1 MDLHY
6 QKEITVGGLVLAG
19 IGLFVVGTMWLKG
32 ATFKAPGRVAIV
44 EFADVGTLKVDNE
57 VAVSGVVMGKV
68 SEVDFMGPGRVLVT
82 LSLPGQLD
90 LRADATA
97 KVESSIFASGSRLL
111 LDPGHAPQPLAEGAV
126 IPGATDAGLFAKGA
140 VLADRADSVM
150 IGLQAIANQ
159 KTADE
164 LTRTLQNLSSVLATM
179 NTRLP
184 RTMSEAEKTMV
195 ALQDLSRRLDSTIA
209 AVPVANAVER
219 ADTLARNLS
228 DMSVQLRTTG
238 ARLDTLIARMNAGQG
253 TLGKFATDTS
263 FYVEARQTME
273 SMQRLIDELAKNPGK
288 ISVQVK
294 LF

>member
-82 LSLPGQLD
+82 LSLPEQLD

-111 LDPGHAPQPLAEGAV
+111 LDPGHAPQPLPDGAV

-164 LTRTLQNLSSVLATM
+164 LTRTLQNLSAVLATM

-184 RTMSEAEKTMV
+184 RTMTEAEKTMV
-195 ALQDLSRRLDSTIA
+195 ALQALSRRLDSTIA

-228 DMSVQLRTTG
+228 DMSLQLRTTG

>member
-82 LSLPGQLD
+82 LSLPEQLD

-111 LDPGHAPQPLAEGAV
+111 LDPGHAPQPLADGAV

>member
-82 LSLPGQLD
+82 LSLPEQLD

>member
-82 LSLPGQLD
+82 LSLPEQLD

-164 LTRTLQNLSSVLATM
+164 LTRTLQNLSAVLATI

-184 RTMSEAEKTMV
+184 RTMTEAEKTMV
-195 ALQDLSRRLDSTIA
+195 ALQALSRRLDSTIA

-228 DMSVQLRTTG
+228 DMSLQLRTTG

>member
-82 LSLPGQLD
+82 LSLPEQLD

-184 RTMSEAEKTMV
+184 RTMTEAEKTMV
-195 ALQDLSRRLDSTIA
+195 ALQALSRRLDSTIA
-209 AVPVANAVER
+209 TVPVASAVER

-238 ARLDTLIARMNAGQG
+238 ARLDTLLARMNAGQG
-253 TLGKFATDTS
+253 TLGRFATDTS

-273 SMQRLIDELAKNPGK
+273 SMQRLIDELARNPGK

>member
-82 LSLPGQLD
+82 LSLPEQLD
-90 LRADATA
+90 LRADASA

-111 LDPGHAPQPLAEGAV
+111 LDPGHAPRPLADGAV

-150 IGLQAIANQ
+150 IGLQAVANQ

>member
-82 LSLPGQLD
+82 LSLPEQLD

-111 LDPGHAPQPLAEGAV
+111 LDPGHAPQPLPDGAV

-195 ALQDLSRRLDSTIA
+195 ALQALSRRLDSTIA

-228 DMSVQLRTTG
+228 DMSLQLRTTG

>member
-228 DMSVQLRTTG
+228 DIP
-238 ARLDTLIARMNAGQG
+238 A
-253 TLGKFATDTS
+253 
-263 FYVEARQTME
+263 
-273 SMQRLIDELAKNPGK
+273 P
-288 ISVQVK
+288 
-294 LF
+294 